1 MCRRQIEYA
10 STEDGLS
17 PGRGY
22 RSLWNIRYATQDRE
36 AGMKLGLYLRNE
48 GMEPLSVWVDDQ
60 HAIFR
65 AGLVAAIRGEG
76 HHVVGESSSL
86 ALADVPSHCDVVVYE
101 ASSDAQISEAT
112 KLSQPSVAIVASGD
126 IALASAAVQ
135 RGTSGLLVRQ
145 ELTPRRLSSA
155 INTAHDGS
163 WSGPSDLTERLMQGG
178 EGSSDRSGLL
188 TQREARVLELI
199 AAGMST
205 QEIASEMAYS
215 SRTIKNQVQSILV
228 KLNCRNRAHAV
239 GVAVR
244 EGWI

>member
-1 MCRRQIEYA
+1 
-10 STEDGLS
+10 
-17 PGRGY
+17 
-22 RSLWNIRYATQDRE
+22 
-36 AGMKLGLYLRNE
+36 
-48 GMEPLSVWVDDQ
+48 MEPLSVWVDDQ

-76 HHVVGESSSL
+76 HHVVGSSS
-86 ALADVPSHCDVVVYE
+86 ALRAASIPSHCDVVVYE
-101 ASSDAQISEAT
+101 ASSDAQVAEAV
-112 KLSQPSVAIVASGD
+112 KLSQASVAIVAEGD
-126 IALASAAVQ
+126 ISLASAAVQ
-135 RGTSGLLVRQ
+135 GGANGLLIRQ

-163 WSGPSDLTERLMQGG
+163 WSGPSDLTERLMQGVDG
-178 EGSSDRSGLL
+178 PSEGLGLL